1 MAGYIGGMEYSVH
14 VLHPVSWHSDN
25 LEPPI
30 SLRLHWNL
38 ALLCWSMTFGVAKK
52 EHDSLEKALNDLSF
66 WTCNGREK
74 KMLIRYPHTSLICLS
89 SHWDTFQEVQ
99 WKWVQ
104 SNRTLQ
110 SN

>member
-14 VLHPVSWHSDN
+14 VLSPGQLAFRQLRTADLASPP
-25 LEPPI
+25 LELSI
-30 SLRLHWNL
+30 
-38 ALLCWSMTFGVAKK
+38 AFGVAKK